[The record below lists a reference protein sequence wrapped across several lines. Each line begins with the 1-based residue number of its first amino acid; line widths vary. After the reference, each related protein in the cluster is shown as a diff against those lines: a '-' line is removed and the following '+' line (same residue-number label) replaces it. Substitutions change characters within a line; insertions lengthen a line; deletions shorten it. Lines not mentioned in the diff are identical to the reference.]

1 MILTEAC
8 DADSFADVGRYRD
21 SGGSVRRKERP
32 WSRAFTVILHLAVND
47 PQLKVTP
54 QVSLGTMVVAQW
66 QLMDGGRSR
75 GQADYVI
82 DGEER
87 GIIRDRTMQLRDK

>member
-1 MILTEAC
+1 
-8 DADSFADVGRYRD
+8 
-21 SGGSVRRKERP
+21 
-32 WSRAFTVILHLAVND
+32 
-47 PQLKVTP
+47 
-54 QVSLGTMVVAQW
+54 MVVAQW

-82 DGEER
+82 DGEDGEER